1 MNVVFQ
7 RLITGGGVNAV
18 RIEALI
24 QHGALE
30 HGLSVEQ
37 KAITVQTNAAQTR
50 IALHGIRSVG
60 ELQVVQTAAAQLPH
74 MGLLQGQMQPHQS
87 AVRLYAGRAHRTAF
101 VGGLHCQSA
110 RALQQRFHVKGA
122 GLHVGEDLDLFDMS
136 LRKELHPHRLP
147 DAGGAGVV
155 AAVRV
160 KQLALFAPGDQRIP
174 LVILRIHGDDVFA
187 LMDGFGHV
195 KAEGNIAAGVGSHA
209 DAVDKGFAVI
219 VHRAEVQHD
228 PAGKLLLRQ
237 VNGAAIPHAIQKILV
252 VHAGKLALGA
262 EGHQNGIGKLRVRLM
277 QAACFSA
284 AAIVDLKGP
293 LAVQVHPA
301 VAPELRLGMFTAGD
315 RIHIAAPL

>member
-1 MNVVFQ
+1 
-7 RLITGGGVNAV
+7 
-18 RIEALI
+18 
-24 QHGALE
+24 
-30 HGLSVEQ
+30 
-37 KAITVQTNAAQTR
+37 
-50 IALHGIRSVG
+50 
-60 ELQVVQTAAAQLPH
+60 

-122 GLHVGEDLDLFDMS
+122 GLHVRENLDLFDMS

-174 LVILRIHGDDVFA
+174 LVILGVYSDDVFA

-219 VHRAEVQHD
+219 IHRAKMQHD

-237 VNGAAIPHAIQKILV
+237 VNGTAIPHAIQKILV

-262 EGHQNGIGKLRVRLM
+262 ERHQNGIGKLRVRLM

-293 LAVQVHPA
+293 LAVQIHPA
-301 VAPELRLGMFTAGD
+301 IAPELRLGMFTAGN
-315 RIHIAAPL
+315 RVHIAAPL

>member
-1 MNVVFQ
+1 
-7 RLITGGGVNAV
+7 
-18 RIEALI
+18 
-24 QHGALE
+24 
-30 HGLSVEQ
+30 
-37 KAITVQTNAAQTR
+37 
-50 IALHGIRSVG
+50 
-60 ELQVVQTAAAQLPH
+60 
-74 MGLLQGQMQPHQS
+74 MQPHQS
-87 AVRLYAGRAHRTAF
+87 AVRLHAGCAHGAAF
-101 VGGLHCQSA
+101 VGGFHRQSA
-110 RALQQRFHVKGA
+110 RALQQGFHVKGA
-122 GLHVGEDLDLFDMS
+122 GLHVRKDLDLFDMG
-136 LRKELHPHRLP
+136 LRQELHPHRLP

-155 AAVRV
+155 AAVGV

-262 EGHQNGIGKLRVRLM
+262 ERHQNGIGKLRVRLI
-277 QAACFSA
+277 QPAGLSA

-293 LAVQVHPA
+293 LAVQIHPA
-301 VAPELRLGMFTAGD
+301 IAPELRLGMFTAGNRVHTRFSFGKAEGPVFLFFLIIRD
-315 RIHIAAPL
+315 RCWKGKSLFLSCLSPFSSFSGTFLTATRRFFFSI